1 MKTYHVENPGS
12 IDGLALRDDPERQ
25 PGPNEVCVRI
35 RAASLNF
42 RDLLIVRGQYPVPG
56 LRKDIIPVS
65 DGAGEVTAAGAAV
78 RRVKVGDRVAV
89 NFHQNWIDGPI
100 CAGYMSSD
108 LGGSIDGLLAE
119 SVILSEEGLV
129 HLPSHLS
136 FEEGAAFGCATIT
149 AWASLVSGVALR
161 AGHTLLV
168 QGTGGVSIFALQ
180 FAKAFGAR
188 VIATTSS
195 EAKAKT
201 LRALGADEVI
211 NYVATPAWDAAVRE
225 LTNGQGVDRVVEVG
239 GPGTLER
246 SIRSTNI
253 GGRVAL
259 VGFVGGMA
267 GAISPLLMA
276 GGNITL
282 EAIAVGSRR
291 NFEDSLAVVA
301 QHRIRPAV
309 DRVFSF
315 EQAREAYRYLD
326 SRAHVGKVVI
336 ASSYTA

>member
-1 MKTYHVENPGS
+1 MKKLWLFDLLIVSLGTMPEPVQGTGEALCRWPDGDAICGIAQAHRGYRQLDGASWKGVDLNSPARDPHPRQSSKVSSHYFEEAMKTYHVENPGS
-12 IDGLALRDDPERQ
+12 IDGLALRDDLERQ

-35 RAASLNF
+35 RAVSLNF

-56 LRKDIIPVS
+56 LRKDVIPVS

-100 CAGYMSSD
+100 GAGYMSSD

-180 FAKAFGAR
+180 FAKALGAR

-211 NYVATPAWDAAVRE
+211 NYVATPA
-225 LTNGQGVDRVVEVG
+225 
-239 GPGTLER
+239 
-246 SIRSTNI
+246 
-253 GGRVAL
+253 
-259 VGFVGGMA
+259 
-267 GAISPLLMA
+267 
-276 GGNITL
+276 
-282 EAIAVGSRR
+282 
-291 NFEDSLAVVA
+291 
-301 QHRIRPAV
+301 
-309 DRVFSF
+309 
-315 EQAREAYRYLD
+315 
-326 SRAHVGKVVI
+326 
-336 ASSYTA
+336 